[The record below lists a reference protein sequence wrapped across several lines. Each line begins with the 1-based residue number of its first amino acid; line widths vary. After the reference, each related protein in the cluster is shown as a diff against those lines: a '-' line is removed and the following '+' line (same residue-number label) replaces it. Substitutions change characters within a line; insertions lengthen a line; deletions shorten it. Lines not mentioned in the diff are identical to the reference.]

1 MERSRRFRR
10 GFPPPEL
17 AFVVM
22 PFIPTPPQL
31 FFFPSKVTHLHH
43 LRHCYQGDAEPAKW
57 SAAGWIISQGFIPTE
72 LAKALLPDGDGTE
85 LDKMR
90 GLAAEL
96 GSEDVLEECLKG
108 ACKDIAKNL
117 WAELQKLATGGDT
130 GGGTNTLRSKF
141 EGKLELNYGGLDTF
155 FGV

>member
-1 MERSRRFRR
+1 
-10 GFPPPEL
+10 
-17 AFVVM
+17 
-22 PFIPTPPQL
+22 
-31 FFFPSKVTHLHH
+31 
-43 LRHCYQGDAEPAKW
+43 
-57 SAAGWIISQGFIPTE
+57 
-72 LAKALLPDGDGTE
+72 
-85 LDKMR
+85 MR

-117 WAELQKLATGGDT
+117 WAELQKLATGGHA

>member
-1 MERSRRFRR
+1 MHLLSSK
-10 GFPPPEL
+10 PH
-17 AFVVM
+17 AFH
-22 PFIPTPPQL
+22 PNSTPTQ
-31 FFFPSKVTHLHH
+31 V
-43 LRHCYQGDAEPAKW
+43 DAEPASEW

-117 WAELQKLATGGDT
+117 WAELQKLAMGGDT

-155 FGV
+155 YGV